1 MARNLQ
7 TSLYAGVLFSVLA
20 ALAWASGNPFIFPS
34 LGPSAF
40 MLAVDDDHS
49 LAPRRVVGG
58 HLVGALSGLVSYSLL
73 AGGVTI
79 TAGFAPASFA
89 GGQLV
94 ASAIL
99 SIVLTSI
106 GMFETDTVHAPACAT
121 TLIVSLGVLSA
132 PAEAALMVVSVAAL
146 VGVHLGFTRSVGW
159 VDARTTSE
167 S

>member
-1 MARNLQ
+1 MGRTVQ

-40 MLAVDDDHS
+40 MLAADDDTLS
-49 LAPRRVVGG
+49 PRRVVGG
-58 HLVGALSGLVSYSLL
+58 HLVGALSGLVSYMLL

-79 TAGFAPASFA
+79 TATFAPASLA

-121 TLIVSLGVLSA
+121 TLIVSLGVLSS
-132 PAEAALMVVSVAAL
+132 PEEAALMVVSVAVL
-146 VGVHLGFTRSVGW
+146 VATHLVFTRSVGW
-159 VDARTTSE
+159 VDARTTSQT
-167 S
+167 